1 MRIFQQLR
9 VFFSSLFLLF
19 VISTICSSQSLTA
32 DDRSKIDMV
41 ASKVLATTGVP
52 SASIAIV
59 KDGQIVYAKAYGKAR
74 LEPEMAATPEMRYSI
89 GSVSK
94 QFTVAAILML
104 AEQGKL
110 SLDDPVGK
118 FIPHLTRASEVT
130 IRELLSH
137 TSGYQDYWPQDYVM
151 PMMLQPVSTSEILD
165 RWARIPLD
173 FDPGTKWQYSN
184 TNYVIAGVIFEKA
197 AGVSLL
203 NFLTEHVFTPLHMTT
218 VQNIDQEKLTDSDPI
233 AYLRYALGPPR
244 PAPKEG
250 KGWLFAAGEL
260 AMTASDLARW
270 DISLMDQKLLKPAS
284 YHEMETEVRLKN
296 GVGTQYGLGLDVS
309 NEDGHRKISHTGE
322 VSGFVANNVVYPDD
336 RTAIVVLTNQ
346 DASTAANQIANLI
359 RPLLFPVQD
368 RSKDAELQSVRTIL
382 AGLQHGAIDRALF
395 TSNCN
400 AYFTDQALRDVADS
414 LGPLGTPNEFKQT
427 SYSERGGMSF
437 RAYTVKWGSK
447 SARVTTFQMP
457 DGKLEQYLVIAM
469 E

>member
-1 MRIFQQLR
+1 M
-9 VFFSSLFLLF
+9 
-19 VISTICSSQSLTA
+19 
-32 DDRSKIDMV
+32 
-41 ASKVLATTGVP
+41 
-52 SASIAIV
+52 
-59 KDGQIVYAKAYGKAR
+59 
-74 LEPEMAATPEMRYSI
+74 
-89 GSVSK
+89 
-94 QFTVAAILML
+94 
-104 AEQGKL
+104 
-110 SLDDPVGK
+110 
-118 FIPHLTRASEVT
+118 T

-151 PMMLQPVSTSEILD
+151 PMMLKPVSTSEILD

-184 TNYVIAGVIFEKA
+184 TNYVIAGAIFEKA
-197 AGVSLL
+197 AGVPLL
-203 NFLTEHVFTPLHMTT
+203 HFLTEHVFTPLHMTSI
-218 VQNIDQEKLTDSDPI
+218 QNIDQEKLTDSDPT

-284 YHEMETEVRLKN
+284 YHEMESEVLLKS
-296 GVGTQYGLGLDVS
+296 GAGTHYGLGLDVS
-309 NEDGHRKISHTGE
+309 IEDGHRKISHTGE

-346 DASTAANQIANLI
+346 DASTAANQIANQI
-359 RPLLFPVQD
+359 RPLLFPIQD
-368 RSKDAELQSVRTIL
+368 RRKDAELQSVRTIF

-400 AYFTDQALRDVADS
+400 AYFTDQALRDFADS

-427 SYSERGGMSF
+427 SYGERGGMSF
-437 RAYTVKWGSK
+437 RAYSVKWGSK
-447 SARVTTFQMP
+447 SARITTFQMP
-457 DGKLEQYLVIAM
+457 DGKWEQYLVIAM